1 MTRNQTAGL
10 WAVAAVFAVA
20 AGGLAMQLDLGLSGE
35 TGNPVAQQQLQ
46 RGIHLYDQ
54 GALAEAQAEL
64 RAVLRADPKEWRA
77 PFYVGVIQIQRGRY
91 GLAIPYLER
100 ALGLNPAEP
109 KIVNA
114 LGVTYFK
121 LGRLD
126 LAKGYFRASLAMDPA
141 NADANALFETM
152 AKLQRRAARAETA
165 NAL

>member
-1 MTRNQTAGL
+1 MTRKQTAGL
-10 WAVAAVFAVA
+10 WAAVAVFAAA
-20 AGGLAMQLDLGLSGE
+20 AGGLAVHLDLGLPGDDGDS
-35 TGNPVAQQQLQ
+35 VARQQLQ

-64 RAVLRADPKEWRA
+64 RSVLRADPKEWRA

-100 ALGLNPAEP
+100 ALGLNPTEP

-126 LAKGYFRASLAMDPA
+126 MAKGYFRASLALDPA

-152 AKLQRRAARAETA
+152 AKLQRRAALAETA
-165 NAL
+165 KVL